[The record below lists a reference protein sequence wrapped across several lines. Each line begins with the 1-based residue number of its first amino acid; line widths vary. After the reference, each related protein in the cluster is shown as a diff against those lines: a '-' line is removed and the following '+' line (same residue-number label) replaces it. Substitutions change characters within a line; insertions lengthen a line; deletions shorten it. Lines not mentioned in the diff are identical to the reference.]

1 MSTSI
6 SHASRQRSSARRV
19 IPGFGLTLGVTL
31 LFVCLIILLPLSAL
45 FFQLGQLGF
54 ADYWRIISSDRTLA
68 AFRVTISAALMA
80 TVFNA
85 CFGLLLAWVIVRYKF
100 PGKRLLDAL
109 IDLPFALPT
118 AVAGIA
124 LVALYDR
131 NGWMGMLLAEMNI
144 KVAYT
149 WWGIAIAMTFTSVPF
164 GVRTVQPVMESLKLD
179 IEEAAQTLGARDIQV
194 FRHIIFPQL
203 WPSFIMGAS
212 LAFARSLGEF
222 GAVIFIAGN
231 MPYKT
236 EIASL
241 LIMIRLD
248 EYDFPAASAIAGT
261 LLLLALVVLVLAN
274 IATGRAGRHLSRE
287 AKGWQLQPCILRCAP

>member
-1 MSTSI
+1 MTLI
-6 SHASRQRSSARRV
+6 MPTANRGASRRV
-19 IPGFGLTLGVTL
+19 MPGFGLTLGVTL
-31 LFVCLIILLPLSAL
+31 LFTCLIILLPLSAL

-54 ADYWRIISSDRTLA
+54 GDYWRIISSDRTLA

-164 GVRTVQPVMESLKLD
+164 GVRTVQPVMESLRTDL
-179 IEEAAQTLGARDIQV
+179 EEAAQTLGASDRQV

-261 LLLLALVVLVLAN
+261 LLLLALAVLIAAN
-274 IATGRAGRHLSRE
+274 IATGRAGRHLKR
-287 AKGWQLQPCILRCAP
+287 GG

>member
-1 MSTSI
+1 MPSAARR
-6 SHASRQRSSARRV
+6 ASRSV
-19 IPGFGLTLGVTL
+19 MPGFGLTLGITL
-31 LFVCLIILLPLSAL
+31 LFVALIILLPLSAL
-45 FFQLGQLGF
+45 FFQIGQLGP
-54 ADYWRIISSDRTLA
+54 ADYWRIISNDRTLA
-68 AFRVTISAALMA
+68 AFRVTISAAALA

-85 CFGLLLAWVIVRYKF
+85 CFGLLLAYVITRYSF
-100 PGKRLLDAL
+100 PGKRLIDAL

-131 NGWMGMLLAEMNI
+131 NGWMGMLLSEVNI

-149 WWGIAIAMTFTSVPF
+149 WWGIALAMTFTSVPF
-164 GVRTVQPVMESLKLD
+164 GVRTVQPVLESLKTD
-179 IEEAAQTLGARDIQV
+179 REEAARTLGATDFQV
-194 FRHIIFPQL
+194 FRTIIFPQL
-203 WPSFIMGAS
+203 FPSFIMGAS

-261 LLLLALVVLVLAN
+261 ILALALIVLIAAN
-274 IATGRAGRHLSRE
+274 IAQARAARHLNRG
-287 AKGWQLQPCILRCAP
+287 A

>member
-1 MSTSI
+1 MSI
-6 SHASRQRSSARRV
+6 SVPQASRSRRTARRV

-31 LFVCLIILLPLSAL
+31 LFTCLIILLPLSAL

-54 ADYWRIISSDRTLA
+54 GDYWRIISSDRTLA

-164 GVRTVQPVMESLKLD
+164 GVRTVQPVMESLRMDL
-179 IEEAAQTLGARDIQV
+179 EEAAQTLGARDIQV

-261 LLLLALVVLVLAN
+261 LLLLALAVLIAAN
-274 IATGRAGRHLSRE
+274 IATGRDGRHLKR
-287 AKGWQLQPCILRCAP
+287 GG

>member
-1 MSTSI
+1 MPTANRG
-6 SHASRQRSSARRV
+6 ASRRV
-19 IPGFGLTLGVTL
+19 MPGFGLTLGVTL
-31 LFVCLIILLPLSAL
+31 LFTCLIILLPLSAL

-54 ADYWRIISSDRTLA
+54 GDYWRIISSDRTLA
-68 AFRVTISAALMA
+68 AFRVTISAALTA

-164 GVRTVQPVMESLKLD
+164 GVRTVQPVMESLRTDL
-179 IEEAAQTLGARDIQV
+179 EEAAQTLGASDRQV

-261 LLLLALVVLVLAN
+261 LLLLALAVLIAAN
-274 IATGRAGRHLSRE
+274 IATGRAGRHLKR
-287 AKGWQLQPCILRCAP
+287 GG

>member
-1 MSTSI
+1 M
-6 SHASRQRSSARRV
+6 
-19 IPGFGLTLGVTL
+19 PGFGLTLGVTL
-31 LFVCLIILLPLSAL
+31 LFTCLIILLPLSAL

-54 ADYWRIISSDRTLA
+54 GDYWRIISSDRTLA
-68 AFRVTISAALMA
+68 AFRVTISAALTA

-85 CFGLLLAWVIVRYKF
+85 CFGLLLAWVIVRYRF

-164 GVRTVQPVMESLKLD
+164 GVRTVQPVMESLRTDL
-179 IEEAAQTLGARDIQV
+179 EEAAQTLGARDIQV

-261 LLLLALVVLVLAN
+261 LLLLALVVLIAAN
-274 IATGRAGRHLSRE
+274 IATGRAGRHLKR
-287 AKGWQLQPCILRCAP
+287 GG

>member
-1 MSTSI
+1 MTLI
-6 SHASRQRSSARRV
+6 MPTANRGASRRV
-19 IPGFGLTLGVTL
+19 MPGFGLTLGVTL
-31 LFVCLIILLPLSAL
+31 LFTCLIILLPLSAL

-54 ADYWRIISSDRTLA
+54 GDYWRIISSDRTLA
-68 AFRVTISAALMA
+68 AFRVTISAALTA

-85 CFGLLLAWVIVRYKF
+85 CFGLLLAWVIVRYRF

-164 GVRTVQPVMESLKLD
+164 GVRTVQPVMESLRTDL
-179 IEEAAQTLGARDIQV
+179 EEAAQTLGARDIQV

-261 LLLLALVVLVLAN
+261 LLLLALVVLIAAN
-274 IATGRAGRHLSRE
+274 IATGRAGRHLKR
-287 AKGWQLQPCILRCAP
+287 GG

>member
-1 MSTSI
+1 MPTENRR
-6 SHASRQRSSARRV
+6 ANRSV
-19 IPGFGLTLGVTL
+19 MPGFGLTLGVTL
-31 LFVCLIILLPLSAL
+31 LFTCLIILLPLSAL

-54 ADYWRIISSDRTLA
+54 GDYWRIISSDRTLA

-164 GVRTVQPVMESLKLD
+164 GVRTVQPVMESLRTDL
-179 IEEAAQTLGARDIQV
+179 EEAAQTLGASDIQV

-261 LLLLALVVLVLAN
+261 LLLLALVVLIAAN
-274 IATGRAGRHLSRE
+274 IATGRAGRHLKR
-287 AKGWQLQPCILRCAP
+287 GG

>member
-1 MSTSI
+1 M
-6 SHASRQRSSARRV
+6 RSGLPFRGTMAFVQSQFIRPRRGARRV
-19 IPGFGLTLGVTL
+19 MPGFGLTLGVSL

-68 AFRVTISAALMA
+68 AFRVTISAAFVA

-85 CFGLLLAWVIVRYKF
+85 CFGLLLAWVLVRYRF

-124 LVALYDR
+124 LVALYDQ
-131 NGWMGMLLAEMNI
+131 NGWMGMLLSEFGL

-164 GVRTVQPVMESLKLD
+164 GVRTVQPVMESLKREL
-179 IEEAAQTLGARDIQV
+179 EEAAQTLGATDIQV
-194 FRHIIFPQL
+194 FRHVVFPQL
-203 WPSFIMGAS
+203 WPSFVMGAS

-241 LIMIRLD
+241 LVMIRLD

-261 LLLLALVVLVLAN
+261 LLALALAVLILAN
-274 IATGRAGRHLSRE
+274 IATSRAGRHLV
-287 AKGWQLQPCILRCAP
+287 KGG

>member
-1 MSTSI
+1 MTLI
-6 SHASRQRSSARRV
+6 MPTANRGASRRV
-19 IPGFGLTLGVTL
+19 MPGFGLTLGVTL
-31 LFVCLIILLPLSAL
+31 LFTCLIILLPLSAL

-54 ADYWRIISSDRTLA
+54 GDYWRIISSDRTLA
-68 AFRVTISAALMA
+68 AFRVTISAALTA

-164 GVRTVQPVMESLKLD
+164 GVRTVQPVMESLRTDL
-179 IEEAAQTLGARDIQV
+179 EEAAQTLGASDRQV

-261 LLLLALVVLVLAN
+261 LLLLALAVLIAAN
-274 IATGRAGRHLSRE
+274 IATGRAGRHLKR
-287 AKGWQLQPCILRCAP
+287 GG

>member
-1 MSTSI
+1 MSTAISI
-6 SHASRQRSSARRV
+6 QTPRKNASRRV
-19 IPGFGLTLGVTL
+19 LPGFGLSLGISL
-31 LFVCLIILLPLSAL
+31 LFTGLIILLPLSAL
-45 FFQLGQLGF
+45 FFQLSQLGF
-54 ADYWRIISSDRTLA
+54 SDYWRIISSERTLA
-68 AFRVTISAALMA
+68 AFRVTISAALLA

-85 CFGLLLAWVIVRYKF
+85 CFGLLLAWVIVRYRF

-131 NGWMGMLLAEMNI
+131 NGWMGMLLSQFGI

-149 WWGIAIAMTFTSVPF
+149 WWGIALAMMFTSIPF
-164 GVRTVQPVMESLKLD
+164 GVRTVQPVMESLKVD
-179 IEEAAQTLGARDIQV
+179 REEAARTLGASDIQV
-194 FRHIIFPQL
+194 FRHVVFPQV

-248 EYDFPAASAIAGT
+248 EYNFPAASAIAGT
-261 LLLLALVVLVLAN
+261 ILALALAVLILAN
-274 IATGRAGRHLSRE
+274 IATSRAGRHLTR
-287 AKGWQLQPCILRCAP
+287 GG

>member
-1 MSTSI
+1 MTFI
-6 SHASRQRSSARRV
+6 MPTATRRANRSV
-19 IPGFGLTLGVTL
+19 MPGFGLTLGTTL
-31 LFVCLIILLPLSAL
+31 LFVALIILLPLSAL
-45 FFQLGQLGF
+45 FWQLGQLGF
-54 ADYWRIISSDRTLA
+54 ADYWRIITNPRTLA
-68 AFRVTISAALMA
+68 AFRVTISAAALA

-131 NGWMGMLLAEMNI
+131 NGWMGMLLSDFGI

-149 WWGIAIAMTFTSVPF
+149 WWGIALAMTFTSVPF
-164 GVRTVQPVMESLKLD
+164 GVRTVQPVMESLSHDL
-179 IEEAAQTLGARDIQV
+179 EEAAQTLGATDFQV
-194 FRHIIFPQL
+194 FRHIVFPQL
-203 WPSFIMGAS
+203 FPSFIMGAS

-231 MPYKT
+231 MPFKT

-261 LLLLALVVLVLAN
+261 VLALALLVLILAN
-274 IATGRAGRHLSRE
+274 IAQNRAARHMSR
-287 AKGWQLQPCILRCAP
+287 GG

>member
-1 MSTSI
+1 MPSAARR
-6 SHASRQRSSARRV
+6 ASRSV
-19 IPGFGLTLGVTL
+19 MPGFGLTLGITL
-31 LFVCLIILLPLSAL
+31 LFVALIILLPLSAL
-45 FFQLGQLGF
+45 FFQIGQLGP
-54 ADYWRIISSDRTLA
+54 ADYWRIISNDRTLA
-68 AFRVTISAALMA
+68 AFRVTISAAALA

-85 CFGLLLAWVIVRYKF
+85 CFGLLLAYVITRYTF
-100 PGKRLLDAL
+100 PGKRLIDAL

-131 NGWMGMLLAEMNI
+131 NGWMGMLLSEVNI

-149 WWGIAIAMTFTSVPF
+149 WWGIALAMTFTSVPF
-164 GVRTVQPVMESLKLD
+164 GVRTVQPVLESLETD
-179 IEEAAQTLGARDIQV
+179 REEAARTLGASDFQV
-194 FRHIIFPQL
+194 FRTIIFPQL
-203 WPSFIMGAS
+203 FPSFIMGAS

-261 LLLLALVVLVLAN
+261 ILALALIVLIAAN
-274 IATGRAGRHLSRE
+274 IAQARAARHLNRG
-287 AKGWQLQPCILRCAP
+287 A

>member
-1 MSTSI
+1 MSFITPTVSRR
-6 SHASRQRSSARRV
+6 ASRSV
-19 IPGFGLTLGVTL
+19 MPGFGLTLGITL
-31 LFVCLIILLPLSAL
+31 LFVALIILLPLSAL

-54 ADYWRIISSDRTLA
+54 ADYWRIISNDRTLA
-68 AFRVTISAALMA
+68 AFRVTISAAAVA

-85 CFGLLLAWVIVRYKF
+85 CFGLLLAYVLVRYRF

-131 NGWMGMLLAEMNI
+131 NGWMGMLLSEFGL

-149 WWGIAIAMTFTSVPF
+149 WWGIVIAMTFTSVPF
-164 GVRTVQPVMESLKLD
+164 GVRTVQPVLESLNAD
-179 IEEAAQTLGARDIQV
+179 REEAARTLGATDLQV
-194 FRHIIFPQL
+194 FRNIIFPQVF
-203 WPSFIMGAS
+203 PSFIMGAS

-261 LLLLALVVLVLAN
+261 ILALALVVLILAN
-274 IATGRAGRHLSRE
+274 IAQSRAARHLNRG
-287 AKGWQLQPCILRCAP
+287 A

>member
-1 MSTSI
+1 MTFI
-6 SHASRQRSSARRV
+6 MTTATRRANRSV
-19 IPGFGLTLGVTL
+19 MPGFGLTLGTTL
-31 LFVCLIILLPLSAL
+31 LFVALIILLPLSAL
-45 FFQLGQLGF
+45 FWQIGQLGF
-54 ADYWRIISSDRTLA
+54 ADYWRIISNPRTLA
-68 AFRVTISAALMA
+68 AFRVTISAAALA

-85 CFGLLLAWVIVRYKF
+85 CFGLLLAWVIVRYTF

-131 NGWMGMLLAEMNI
+131 NGWMGMLLSEFGI

-149 WWGIAIAMTFTSVPF
+149 WWGIALAMTFTSVPF
-164 GVRTVQPVMESLKLD
+164 GVRTVQPVMESLSVDL
-179 IEEAAQTLGARDIQV
+179 EEAAQTLGATDFQV
-194 FRHIIFPQL
+194 FRHIVFPQL
-203 WPSFIMGAS
+203 FPSFIMGAS

-231 MPYKT
+231 MPFKT
-236 EIASL
+236 EITSL

-248 EYDFPAASAIAGT
+248 EYDLPAASAIAGT
-261 LLLLALVVLVLAN
+261 VLALALAVLILAN
-274 IATGRAGRHLSRE
+274 IAQNRAARHMSR
-287 AKGWQLQPCILRCAP
+287 GG

>member
-1 MSTSI
+1 MSLFMPSAARR
-6 SHASRQRSSARRV
+6 ASRSV
-19 IPGFGLTLGVTL
+19 MPGFGLTLGITL
-31 LFVCLIILLPLSAL
+31 LFVALIILLPLSAL
-45 FFQLGQLGF
+45 FFQIGQLGP
-54 ADYWRIISSDRTLA
+54 ADYWRIISNDRTLA
-68 AFRVTISAALMA
+68 AFRVTISAAALA

-85 CFGLLLAWVIVRYKF
+85 CFGLLLAYVITRYTF
-100 PGKRLLDAL
+100 PGKRLIDAL

-131 NGWMGMLLAEMNI
+131 NGWMGMLLSEVNI

-149 WWGIAIAMTFTSVPF
+149 WWGIALAMTFTSVPF
-164 GVRTVQPVMESLKLD
+164 GVRTVQPVLESLETD
-179 IEEAAQTLGARDIQV
+179 REEAARTLGASDFQV
-194 FRHIIFPQL
+194 FRTIIFPQL
-203 WPSFIMGAS
+203 FPSFIMGAS

-261 LLLLALVVLVLAN
+261 ILALALIVLIAAN
-274 IATGRAGRHLSRE
+274 IAQARAARHLNRG
-287 AKGWQLQPCILRCAP
+287 A

>member
-1 MSTSI
+1 MSI
-6 SHASRQRSSARRV
+6 SLPQASRPRRAARRV

-31 LFVCLIILLPLSAL
+31 LFTCLIILLPLSAL

-131 NGWMGMLLAEMNI
+131 NGWMGMLLSEMNI

-164 GVRTVQPVMESLKLD
+164 GVRTVQPVMESLRTDL
-179 IEEAAQTLGARDIQV
+179 EEAAQTLGARDIQV
-194 FRHIIFPQL
+194 FRHIVFPQL

-261 LLLLALVVLVLAN
+261 LLLLALIVLVAAN
-274 IATGRAGRHLSRE
+274 IATGRAGRHLKR
-287 AKGWQLQPCILRCAP
+287 GG

>member
-1 MSTSI
+1 MTFTMPI
-6 SHASRQRSSARRV
+6 ANRRANRSV
-19 IPGFGLTLGVTL
+19 MPGFGLTLGVTL
-31 LFVCLIILLPLSAL
+31 LFTCLIILLPLSAL

-54 ADYWRIISSDRTLA
+54 GDYWRIISSDRTLA
-68 AFRVTISAALMA
+68 AFRVTISAALTA

-85 CFGLLLAWVIVRYKF
+85 CFGLLLAWVIVRYRF

-164 GVRTVQPVMESLKLD
+164 GVRTVQPVMESLRTDL
-179 IEEAAQTLGARDIQV
+179 EEAAQTLGASDIQV

-261 LLLLALVVLVLAN
+261 LLLLALAVLIAAN
-274 IATGRAGRHLSRE
+274 IATGRAGRHLKR
-287 AKGWQLQPCILRCAP
+287 GV